1 MLPLFNI
8 SQYNTDVF
16 KRAMTI
22 MYKPQD
28 AQEEEKKE
36 ITVMKT
42 PQQLKCE
49 EWAKTWLEDNDYN

>member
-1 MLPLFNI
+1 
-8 SQYNTDVF
+8 
-16 KRAMTI
+16 MTI
-22 MYKPQD
+22 MYEHQD

-49 EWAKTWLEDNDYN
+49 EWAKTWLEDNDYNQDLKPFLDKD

>member
-1 MLPLFNI
+1 MALFNI

-22 MYKPQD
+22 MYRPQD

-42 PQQLKCE
+42 PQQL
-49 EWAKTWLEDNDYN
+49 